1 MGILESCKIS
11 TRGVMRYIK
20 FGSTDKNIS
29 ALGFGT
35 MRLPI
40 VDKNESKIDIPN
52 ALKMLHFAY
61 ENGINYVDTAYLYHD
76 GNSEYVVGESLKN
89 GYREKVYLADK
100 FPILLL
106 ETRKDLDK
114 IFFEQ
119 LKKLE
124 TDHIDFYLLHSLH
137 SGVWEKSKSANI
149 LEWCTEKKK
158 QGLIRHVG
166 FSIHDTFPVF
176 KNILDSYEWEFC
188 QVQYNYMN
196 EDVQVGT
203 KGIEYAYSKNVP
215 VIIMEPLLGGSLV
228 NFPDSVNK
236 IWKETSK
243 APVEMAFQWL
253 WNKREISIVLSGMS
267 SMEQLE
273 QNIKFASRSR
283 ADSLTEKELEII
295 GKVQDEFKKLIKI
308 PCTKCQYCIDCPVKI
323 NIPYIFG
330 LYNDANVYEGYQIK
344 HSSILYGMLENN
356 AEKCLKCRKCE
367 NCCPQKID
375 IIEKLGVIHSFFQVE
390 AL

>member
-1 MGILESCKIS
+1 
-11 TRGVMRYIK
+11 MRYVK
-20 FGSTDKNIS
+20 FGSTGKNLS

-40 VDKNESKIDIPN
+40 IDKNEAKIDIPK
-52 ALKMLHFAY
+52 ALEMLYFAY
-61 ENGINYVDTAYLYHD
+61 ENGINYVDTAYPYHG
-76 GNSEYVVGESLKN
+76 GNSECVVGKSLKN

-100 FPILLL
+100 FPTWLL
-106 ETRKDLDK
+106 ETYKDLDK

-124 TDHIDFYLLHSLH
+124 TDHIDFYLLHALH
-137 SGVWEKSKSANI
+137 SGVWEKVKSANI
-149 LEWCTEKKK
+149 LEWCNEKKK
-158 QGLIRHVG
+158 QGFIRYVG
-166 FSIHDTFPVF
+166 FSIHDTFHVF
-176 KNILDSYEWEFC
+176 KDILDSYEWEFC

-203 KGIEYAYSKNVP
+203 EGIEYAYSKNVP
-215 VIIMEPLLGGSLV
+215 IIIMEPLLGGSLV
-228 NFPDSVNK
+228 NFPNSVNR
-236 IWKETSK
+236 IWKEISK
-243 APVEMAFQWL
+243 TPIEMAFQWL

-273 QNIKFASRSR
+273 QNIKFASRSGVG
-283 ADSLTEKELEII
+283 SLSEKELEIV

-330 LYNDANVYEGYQIK
+330 LYNDANVYQGYQIRCNK
-344 HSSILYGMLENN
+344 ILYSMLENN
-356 AEKCLKCRKCE
+356 AKKCLKCRKCE
-367 NCCPQKID
+367 RHCPQKIR
-375 IIEKLGVIHSFFQVE
+375 IIEKLKEVHSFFQSE
-390 AL
+390 DS